1 MDVIDT
7 DDSLIHGNDE
17 ENIFINENGVFMR
30 YTQIENIFPLNLQR
44 NVCKLELKIDGN
56 LRFATGFFCYIP
68 SKEVI
73 VLITNY
79 HVIDN
84 NYLSKNKEI
93 KYIIEDNGQEE
104 ERVISLRLKRNKIVN
119 KELDVTIIEMLDED
133 NIENFFE
140 VDEDFIKNKNLKDEK
155 IFSIHYPKGQ
165 DLNISF
171 GKVIDCYDNSIEY
184 DIGTAVGSSG
194 SPLISVDGNKVI
206 GLHKGGYYTKKK
218 KEKIKNIGTILDK
231 IIKLIPQSYSLKHNI
246 IKCTYYI
253 KKEDLNKDIKV
264 YHNSNNISEKI
275 NDITIQRQGENGEIL
290 GKGMYRFNKEG
301 KYFFKY
307 KFDDSLNDL
316 SRMFYDCTSLTGVF
330 IPSFP
335 ENKITDLSSIFEGC
349 HALKNIHFYFNTKDV
364 KDMSGM
370 FKNCQS
376 LEYINLSSFDTKN
389 VIDMSSMFEYCFN
402 LQLVDLSSFNT
413 KFVKDMS
420 FMFNRCKKLK
430 DIDLSSFNTEKVKN
444 MSYMFYECEALEKLN
459 LSNFKICNVN
469 NMKDMFGYC
478 SSLKVINLTS
488 SQTNEIVDLT
498 NMFRQCSSLKSIICN
513 DNKINDEFTKK
524 KVI

>member
-7 DDSLIHGNDE
+7 DDSSIHGNDE

-155 IFSIHYPKGQ
+155 IFSILYPKGQ

-218 KEKIKNIGTILDK
+218 KRKN
-231 IIKLIPQSYSLKHNI
+231 
-246 IKCTYYI
+246 
-253 KKEDLNKDIKV
+253 
-264 YHNSNNISEKI
+264 
-275 NDITIQRQGENGEIL
+275 
-290 GKGMYRFNKEG
+290 
-301 KYFFKY
+301 
-307 KFDDSLNDL
+307 
-316 SRMFYDCTSLTGVF
+316 
-330 IPSFP
+330 
-335 ENKITDLSSIFEGC
+335 
-349 HALKNIHFYFNTKDV
+349 
-364 KDMSGM
+364 
-370 FKNCQS
+370 
-376 LEYINLSSFDTKN
+376 
-389 VIDMSSMFEYCFN
+389 
-402 LQLVDLSSFNT
+402 
-413 KFVKDMS
+413 
-420 FMFNRCKKLK
+420 
-430 DIDLSSFNTEKVKN
+430 
-444 MSYMFYECEALEKLN
+444 
-459 LSNFKICNVN
+459 
-469 NMKDMFGYC
+469 
-478 SSLKVINLTS
+478 
-488 SQTNEIVDLT
+488 
-498 NMFRQCSSLKSIICN
+498 
-513 DNKINDEFTKK
+513 
-524 KVI
+524 